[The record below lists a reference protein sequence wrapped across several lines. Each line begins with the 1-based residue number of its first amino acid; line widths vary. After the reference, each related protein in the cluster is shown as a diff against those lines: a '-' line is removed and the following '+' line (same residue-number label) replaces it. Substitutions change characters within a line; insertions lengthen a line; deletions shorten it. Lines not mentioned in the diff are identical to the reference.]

1 VRVFV
6 ELGSFPR
13 AFFCHLNALHA
24 FLLDF
29 LRVRLLH
36 RRDGVLNLIRRL
48 PPHDERK
55 SRRQK
60 LQSNNQGTSRLLI
73 RWLLR

>member
-1 VRVFV
+1 
-6 ELGSFPR
+6 
-13 AFFCHLNALHA
+13 
-24 FLLDF
+24 
-29 LRVRLLH
+29 
-36 RRDGVLNLIRRL
+36 VLNLIRRL